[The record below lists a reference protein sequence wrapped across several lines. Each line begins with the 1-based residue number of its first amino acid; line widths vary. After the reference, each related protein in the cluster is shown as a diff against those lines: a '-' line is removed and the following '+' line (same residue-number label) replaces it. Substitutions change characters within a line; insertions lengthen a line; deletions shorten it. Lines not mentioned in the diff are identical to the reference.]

1 MTTMEHKLEFYNLVL
16 DLKKQLRDLKLHQ
29 AALKRMMFEHR
40 PAFVPA
46 FEHQLG
52 EIESSGILQPLD
64 NSIRELEQK
73 IQKLTG

>member
-1 MTTMEHKLEFYNLVL
+1 MEHKLELYNLVL
-16 DLKKQLRDLKLHQ
+16 DLEKQIRDLKLHQ
-29 AALKRMMFEHR
+29 QALKRMMFEHR

-64 NSIRELEQK
+64 DSIRQLEMR
-73 IQKLTG
+73 IQKHTG